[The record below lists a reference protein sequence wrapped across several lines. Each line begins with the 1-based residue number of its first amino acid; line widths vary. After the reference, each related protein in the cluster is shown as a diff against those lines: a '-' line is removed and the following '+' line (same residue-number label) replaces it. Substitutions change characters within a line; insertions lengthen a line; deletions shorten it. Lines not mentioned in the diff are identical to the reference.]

1 MAVVMPK
8 YFFQNRAIDM
18 RELRIQAG
26 VVRSFQRAVSEV
38 ANLERDAGY
47 GPAAGLQ
54 RQDREGE
61 PVMTVRRIAIE
72 LERIHVEPTAE

>member
-1 MAVVMPK
+1 
-8 YFFQNRAIDM
+8 M

-26 VVRSFQRAVSEV
+26 VVRSFQMAVSEV
-38 ANLERDAGY
+38 ANLERDVGY
-47 GPAAGLQ
+47 GPAEELQ
-54 RQDREGE
+54 TQDREGE